1 MCDISANNLWWE
13 GPYFLKSIAEYNNK
27 SRKQTKIDTDD
38 SFLNSC
44 NGRIIKTN
52 SYLVTDEKKKNIC
65 NTTDIKNFSTL
76 KKLLIITS
84 WVLRF
89 ICNVKSRICGK
100 KSNLKNYLN
109 SGEVNNS
116 ENLWLQIIQEELI
129 NGNKFENL
137 KKFVTIKV
145 R

>member
-1 MCDISANNLWWE
+1 MCDISANNLCWE
-13 GPYFLKSIAEYNNK
+13 GPHFLKSIVGYNNI
-27 SRKQTKIDTDD
+27 SRKQTKIDIDD
-38 SFLNSC
+38 SLSNRC

-52 SYLVTDEKKKNIC
+52 SYLVTSEEKKNIR
-65 NTTDIKNFSTL
+65 NIIDIKNFSTL

-137 KKFVTIKV
+137 KKFVTIKG